1 VYHSWIYQLK
11 RALPRTSLDSL
22 VVAALS
28 NTLASSADDRQ
39 SSLMKGQGFTERAL
53 RPLRVATLRT
63 RSKQQ
68 DSKNI
73 AKIGFEYFEVGFRQI
88 V

>member
-1 VYHSWIYQLK
+1 
-11 RALPRTSLDSL
+11 
-22 VVAALS
+22 
-28 NTLASSADDRQ
+28 
-39 SSLMKGQGFTERAL
+39 MKGQGFTERAS